1 MATTTKTTY
10 YFYYDT
16 TNKKMVK
23 STSVPTSAKKILT
36 EQNVVDA
43 LCDAGLLTAISTTK
57 PTNWTT
63 DSAVSSGFKSNS
75 VNSKKA
81 VSSQCV
87 TTGNSNCLFTSVN
100 EE

>member
-23 STSVPTSAKKILT
+23 STTAPTTAKKILT

-43 LCDAGLLTAISTTK
+43 LFDAGLLTAISSTK
-57 PTNWTT
+57 PTNYAA
-63 DSAVSSGFKSNS
+63 DSLASSGFKSNS
-75 VNSKKA
+75 ANSKKTVA
-81 VSSQCV
+81 KQYV
-87 TTGNSNCLFTSVN
+87 TTGNSSCLFTSVN
-100 EE
+100 E